1 MKFNSPQTDKVI
13 NLIYGLLQK
22 ENRTAYE
29 LAEEM
34 CCNRQTVYLYLHHM
48 LEHNMVKEVQKV
60 KKVSIYA
67 AVAGA
72 TLPTPPQPDEDMTE
86 ARREARDAK
95 KKQIKLSQIKPWR
108 DPLLFIL
115 FGKTE

>member
-1 MKFNSPQTDKVI
+1 MTLYLLHMRHEGMIEEVRQGKK
-13 NLIYGLLQK
+13 LIY
-22 ENRTAYE
+22 R
-29 LAEEM
+29 
-34 CCNRQTVYLYLHHM
+34 
-48 LEHNMVKEVQKV
+48 
-60 KKVSIYA
+60 
-67 AVAGA
+67 AVMGA
-72 TLPTPPQPDEDMTE
+72 TIPGVPVVAVDEDQTE